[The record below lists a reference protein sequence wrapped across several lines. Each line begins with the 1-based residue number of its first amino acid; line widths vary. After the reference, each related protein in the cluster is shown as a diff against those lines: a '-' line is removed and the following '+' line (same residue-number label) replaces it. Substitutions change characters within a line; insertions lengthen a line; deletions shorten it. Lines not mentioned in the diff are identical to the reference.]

1 MCSLLTVS
9 LLVIGYIIYALFFQ
23 TLQRNEI
30 NYAVQSSQ
38 KTKQNIEFFLKLVD
52 NTATLLASNKD
63 VLAELNHQNTPLN
76 PNYPIGQNK
85 INTMLQNIISVQEYI
100 KGIYIVGPNGNFYT
114 SDWGIQE
121 KELRIKYNLLYYQ
134 NITMDEYYTGVHPN
148 NYHSFSSSDV
158 ISYVRPIFEFPSEQ
172 NLGTIIIDLNYDY
185 LKEIFT
191 ISSIQNDEKVLVIN
205 PEGQTIFN
213 FPYLTILD
221 DVIKNNP
228 ELLIL
233 EKAILSKKVFGKDSI
248 IVSNTIDYSAWKII
262 RIISAD
268 KIHRDTNTLRTVATY
283 AFMLFTVLS
292 LCTSFVFSYNL
303 TKPIRELNNK
313 IKLVE
318 KGDLSVNVK
327 VKSRDELGQLSESF
341 NNMIIKL
348 RELINRILEE
358 QKKKADMEFQILQ
371 AQINP
376 HFLYNTLDSIKWLA
390 VIQNVHNISSM
401 TNSLINLLKYN
412 ISRNNKTVMLSEEL
426 ESVKNYVNIQKYRYG
441 DIFEVTYD
449 VNEDLLEY
457 RILKFILQPIVENA
471 IFHGFENMEGNCL
484 IKIIARKKDEYLIIE
499 IIDNG
504 IGITNERLEDI
515 QSPNKDKGKLSG
527 IGLRNIEERI
537 KLYFGEKYGLTIDSK
552 LHEGTH
558 VSLFLPIIS
567 NEEEFH
573 VN

>member
-1 MCSLLTVS
+1 MNSEES
-9 LLVIGYIIYALFFQ
+9 
-23 TLQRNEI
+23 
-30 NYAVQSSQ
+30 AV
-38 KTKQNIEFFLKLVD
+38 
-52 NTATLLASNKD
+52 
-63 VLAELNHQNTPLN
+63 
-76 PNYPIGQNK
+76 
-85 INTMLQNIISVQEYI
+85 
-100 KGIYIVGPNGNFYT
+100 
-114 SDWGIQE
+114 
-121 KELRIKYNLLYYQ
+121 
-134 NITMDEYYTGVHPN
+134 
-148 NYHSFSSSDV
+148 
-158 ISYVRPIFEFPSEQ
+158 
-172 NLGTIIIDLNYDY
+172 LG
-185 LKEIFT
+185 
-191 ISSIQNDEKVLVIN
+191 
-205 PEGQTIFN
+205 
-213 FPYLTILD
+213 
-221 DVIKNNP
+221 
-228 ELLIL
+228 
-233 EKAILSKKVFGKDSI
+233 
-248 IVSNTIDYSAWKII
+248 
-262 RIISAD
+262 
-268 KIHRDTNTLRTVATY
+268 
-283 AFMLFTVLS
+283 
-292 LCTSFVFSYNL
+292 
-303 TKPIRELNNK
+303 K
-313 IKLVE
+313 IKHKYTVGTCIE
-318 KGDLSVNVK
+318 YT
-327 VKSRDELGQLSESF
+327 
-341 NNMIIKL
+341 NNSAKL
-348 RELINRILEE
+348 PIPHYS
-358 QKKKADMEFQILQ
+358 KKKADMEFQILQ

-515 QSPNKDKGKLSG
+515 QSPNKDKGKFSG